1 MNPGSSQET
10 RDLLNRVKRIEIKT
24 KHLSTDFFS
33 GGYHS
38 AFKGRGMSFS
48 EVRAYQYGDEVR
60 NIDWNVTARTG
71 DPFIKVFEEE
81 RELTIMLVVDISPSV
96 AFGTTEIEKR
106 SFIAELAAV
115 IAFSAMQNNDKVGMI
130 LFSDQVQTYIPP
142 KKGRQHVL
150 RMIRDMLQTPAKGN
164 ETKVG
169 KALQF
174 LTSVMK
180 KKSIV
185 FMISDFLSM
194 PFDDALAVASR
205 KHDIIGFQVQDPGE
219 LNLPDAGLIR
229 MQDAESGR
237 SMVIDTSS
245 FDVRQA
251 FEDHFFRSATE
262 TKQKFTKTNADLV
275 SLRTDQ
281 PYIPVL
287 HRFFQQRAS

>member
-1 MNPGSSQET
+1 MNPGSTQET
-10 RDLLNRVKRIEIKT
+10 RDLLAKVRRIEIKT
-24 KHLSTDFFS
+24 KHLSSDFFS

-71 DPFIKVFEEE
+71 DPYIKVFEEE
-81 RELTIMLVVDISPSV
+81 RELTIMLVIDISPSV
-96 AFGTTEIEKR
+96 VFGTTEVEKR

-130 LFSDQVQTYIPP
+130 LFSDDVQMYIPP

-150 RMIRDMLQTPAKGN
+150 RMIRDLLQTPAKGK
-164 ETKVG
+164 ETNIK

-174 LTSVMK
+174 LTGIMK

-185 FMISDFLSM
+185 FLISDFITN
-194 PFDDALAVASR
+194 PYEDALAVASR
-205 KHDIIGFQVQDPGE
+205 KHDITGFQIQDPGE
-219 LNLPDAGLIR
+219 LQLPEAGLIR
-229 MQDAESGR
+229 MQDAESGQ
-237 SMVIDTSS
+237 SMIVDTASPEVQKAIENYFS
-245 FDVRQA
+245 TSVTDN
-251 FEDHFFRSATE
+251 
-262 TKQKFTKTNADLV
+262 KQIFTKSNADWVL
-275 SLRTDQ
+275 LRTDQ